1 MAEKNASLP
10 QKKVEKVVSGNVT
23 VKKKSA
29 LAKMRDMFIS
39 EDADKVGGYILIDGT
54 STSIKI

>member
-1 MAEKNASLP
+1 MAEKNAPLP

-39 EDADKVGGYILIDGT
+39 EDADKVGGYILMDVLVP
-54 STSIKI
+54 SIKI